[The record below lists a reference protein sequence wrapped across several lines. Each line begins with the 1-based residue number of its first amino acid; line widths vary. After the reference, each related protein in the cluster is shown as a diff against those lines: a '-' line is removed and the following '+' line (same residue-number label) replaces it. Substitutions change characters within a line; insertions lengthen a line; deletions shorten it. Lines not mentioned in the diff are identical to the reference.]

1 MIEAKGL
8 TKRYFIG
15 SEEIRAV
22 DNVSLSIKKGEFV
35 SIVGHSGSGK
45 TTLLSLLG
53 GLTRPD
59 SGSIHIDGIDIL
71 SLNDNELS
79 EYRNEKVS
87 FIYQFS
93 SLIPTLTALE
103 NVILPT
109 IFSKKKI
116 GGEGTSSRNLID
128 KAKELL
134 SLVGLKDK
142 FNAYPSQLSG
152 GQQRRVAIARA
163 FINDPEL
170 VLADEPTGDLDEDTE
185 KEVMDLFERFNREM
199 GITFILVTHN
209 RDLAKG
215 AKRRFQMISGRI
227 NEVLQS

>member
-71 SLNDNELS
+71 SLKDNELS

-116 GGEGTSSRNLID
+116 GGNLID

-209 RDLAKG
+209 RELAKG

>member
-59 SGSIHIDGIDIL
+59 TGSINIDGIDIL

-109 IFSKKKI
+109 IFFKKKI
-116 GGEGTSSRNLID
+116 GGNLID

-209 RDLAKG
+209 RELAKG

>member
-22 DNVSLSIKKGEFV
+22 DNVSFSIKKGEFV

-59 SGSIHIDGIDIL
+59 SGSINIDGIDIL

-116 GGEGTSSRNLID
+116 GGESNSSRNLID

-185 KEVMDLFERFNREM
+185 KEVMDLFERFNREK

-209 RDLAKG
+209 RELARG

>member
-59 SGSIHIDGIDIL
+59 TGSIHIDGIDIL

-116 GGEGTSSRNLID
+116 GGEGNSSRNLID

-209 RDLAKG
+209 RELAKG

>member
-116 GGEGTSSRNLID
+116 GGNLID

-209 RDLAKG
+209 RELAKG

>member
-59 SGSIHIDGIDIL
+59 TGSIHIDGIDIL
-71 SLNDNELS
+71 SLKDNELS

-109 IFSKKKI
+109 IFFKKKI
-116 GGEGTSSRNLID
+116 GGNLID

-209 RDLAKG
+209 RELAKG

>member
-59 SGSIHIDGIDIL
+59 TGSIHIDGIDIL
-71 SLNDNELS
+71 SLKDNELS

-116 GGEGTSSRNLID
+116 GGNLID

-209 RDLAKG
+209 RELAKG